1 MADEKLTA
9 LTAIVNAGGDEIIY
23 IVDDPGGTPVS
34 RKITVANLL
43 KTLTSPTINTGV
55 SGTAILDEDDMST
68 DSDTQL
74 ATQQSIKA
82 YADLMLPLAGGT
94 LSGDIEMAD
103 NNINRAVLK
112 DYGEDTETDATS
124 TATKT
129 LDIAAEGNV
138 FDITLTDNCTFT
150 FSNPSASGTAC
161 SFTLICRQ
169 DGTGSR
175 TVTWPA
181 SVDWPSATAPT
192 LSTGASDVDVF
203 TFLTIDAGTTWLGFT
218 AGLDLS

>member
-74 ATQQSIKA
+74 ATQQSIQS
-82 YADLMLPLAGGT
+82 L
-94 LSGDIEMAD
+94 
-103 NNINRAVLK
+103 R
-112 DYGEDTETDATS
+112 
-124 TATKT
+124 
-129 LDIAAEGNV
+129 
-138 FDITLTDNCTFT
+138 
-150 FSNPSASGTAC
+150 
-161 SFTLICRQ
+161 
-169 DGTGSR
+169 
-175 TVTWPA
+175 
-181 SVDWPSATAPT
+181 
-192 LSTGASDVDVF
+192 
-203 TFLTIDAGTTWLGFT
+203 
-218 AGLDLS
+218 